1 MGQAKLKQRV
11 AFSPQIVADWEA
23 ELCVNFAVALS
34 RLTGWILHV
43 DWWSPSVDRKEE
55 VPIGSM
61 RPLRFYVADNHDQV
75 FDVRGFRSVEEFTL
89 RTIHPLAVP
98 YGSGSVRTRYYA
110 EETLITLP
118 LPKYPAET
126 NVAEAIDAI
135 NANNAYL
142 MAIPKRAVDGLPAHQ
157 AATFTFGRCG
167 PFSEALKELTG
178 LPVVALVADRYT
190 PLFGLGELGYV
201 HSVLLHPDGSVED
214 AWGISS
220 VEHVAE
226 RFGLAEFHLDAQ
238 EHERVIANLKRNTP
252 ERYEKVFAEAKTA
265 LAARIVD

>member
-1 MGQAKLKQRV
+1 MGQAKLKQRA

-43 DWWSPSVDRKEE
+43 DWWSPSADRKEE
-55 VPIGSM
+55 VPIDLM
-61 RPLRFYVADNHDQV
+61 RPLRAYVADNHDRV
-75 FDVRGFRSVEEFTL
+75 FDVRGLRLIEEFTL
-89 RTIHPLAVP
+89 RTIHPLAMP

-110 EETLITLP
+110 EQTLVTLP
-118 LPKYPAET
+118 LPAYPDEIK
-126 NVAEAIDAI
+126 VANAIVAI
-135 NANNAYL
+135 NANSAYL
-142 MAIPKRAVDGLPAHQ
+142 TSIPKRPIGGLPAHQ

-167 PFSEALKELTG
+167 PFAEALREQTG
-178 LPVVALVADRYT
+178 LPVVALMADRYT
-190 PLFGLGELGYV
+190 PLFGLGEPGYV

-214 AWGISS
+214 AWGLSS
-220 VEHVAE
+220 VKHVAE

-252 ERYEKVFAEAKTA
+252 ERYEKVLAEAKTA
-265 LAARIVD
+265 LTARHVA